1 MMSLLKVLLIL
12 LLILHNFFSYS
23 MFSIARACP
32 ILPLRESCFPLGVIV
47 IPSLW
52 SRQRRSLRL
61 YRCTHECDGRISL
74 LARRRRSI
82 RNLIDL
88 LSFQRVRFG
97 RVFFLQER
105 DLRLLL
111 SHDVF
116 LRLEFFFELPGMSDL
131 KDGRFVDA
139 AYLTYFDLVL
149 FNHALQ
155 RGILL
160 CIALFQTM
168 TVSMQLH
175 EIGKLCLKLLHSVG
189 MHNILGVHFFLS
201 VFLLR
206 GEVSSEARAQAVGFV
221 FPGVRLI
228 F

>member
-1 MMSLLKVLLIL
+1 MSLLKVLLIL

-23 MFSIARACP
+23 MFSRTECP
-32 ILPLRESCFPLGVIV
+32 SLPLREPGLPSGFIE

-52 SRQRRSLRL
+52 SRQRRSIRL
-61 YRCTHECDGRISL
+61 YRCAHECDGRIGL